1 MQKPAPPK
9 LPKPQPQHPHL
20 KTTPKRRHGRP
31 APSPSRTPRVGT
43 AALAAHAGPGLHS
56 PAGAGTHREGPCRSR
71 RVTSRIARKLLP
83 RPTHQK
89 APARGG
95 SRCKGSGE
103 RKPPPPGAFSTS
115 RIPLLAHSPFAVFQL
130 TLLKHGS
137 VTKKTLPTKGPLLS
151 PADSPSVFTLPETQ
165 RAPTGAGSLLARGFG
180 EANRARHGLSGKG
193 CPTPG
198 GKGAGL
204 VELVEQV
211 HGSTHGVEGHAQGHG
226 AYDGQRYGHG
236 AP

>member
-56 PAGAGTHREGPCRSR
+56 PPGAGTHREGPCPSR
-71 RVTSRIARKLLP
+71 PATSRIAPQLLP

-115 RIPLLAHSPFAVFQL
+115 RASNVLASYSSNFSATSQTFRLPDPQTLRFPDSQTWLRNRKRPSRAGFWTYTDISNRENQSHECSRPFLIAFPLV
-130 TLLKHGS
+130 
-137 VTKKTLPTKGPLLS
+137 
-151 PADSPSVFTLPETQ
+151 
-165 RAPTGAGSLLARGFG
+165 RR
-180 EANRARHGLSGKG
+180 
-193 CPTPG
+193 
-198 GKGAGL
+198 
-204 VELVEQV
+204 
-211 HGSTHGVEGHAQGHG
+211 
-226 AYDGQRYGHG
+226 
-236 AP
+236 

>member
-103 RKPPPPGAFSTS
+103 REPPPPGAFSTS
-115 RIPLLAHSPFAVFQL
+115 RALNVLASYSSNFSATSQTFRLPNPQTLRFPDSQTWLRNRKRPSRAGFWTYTDISNRENQSHECSRPFLIAFPLV
-130 TLLKHGS
+130 
-137 VTKKTLPTKGPLLS
+137 
-151 PADSPSVFTLPETQ
+151 
-165 RAPTGAGSLLARGFG
+165 RR
-180 EANRARHGLSGKG
+180 
-193 CPTPG
+193 
-198 GKGAGL
+198 
-204 VELVEQV
+204 
-211 HGSTHGVEGHAQGHG
+211 
-226 AYDGQRYGHG
+226 
-236 AP
+236 

>member
-56 PAGAGTHREGPCRSR
+56 PAGAGTPREGLCRSR

-89 APARGG
+89 ALARGG

-115 RIPLLAHSPFAVFQL
+115 RASNVLASYSSNFSATSHTFRLPDPQTLRFPDSQTWLRNRKRPSRAGFWTYTDISNRENQSHECSRPFLIAFPLV
-130 TLLKHGS
+130 
-137 VTKKTLPTKGPLLS
+137 
-151 PADSPSVFTLPETQ
+151 
-165 RAPTGAGSLLARGFG
+165 RR
-180 EANRARHGLSGKG
+180 
-193 CPTPG
+193 
-198 GKGAGL
+198 
-204 VELVEQV
+204 
-211 HGSTHGVEGHAQGHG
+211 
-226 AYDGQRYGHG
+226 
-236 AP
+236 

>member
-1 MQKPAPPK
+1 MKPPQKA
-9 LPKPQPQHPHL
+9 QPQHPHL

-115 RIPLLAHSPFAVFQL
+115 RASNVLASYSSNFSETPPKKPFGFPIPKLFGFPIP
-130 TLLKHGS
+130 KHGS
-137 VTKKTLPTKGPLLS
+137 VTEKGLLVQVFGLIQTFPIGKTRATNAAVHSLS
-151 PADSPSVFTLPETQ
+151 HFPWSDVSRRTPFPPCQ
-165 RAPTGAGSLLARGFG
+165 HAPRP
-180 EANRARHGLSGKG
+180 RM
-193 CPTPG
+193 P
-198 GKGAGL
+198 
-204 VELVEQV
+204 V
-211 HGSTHGVEGHAQGHG
+211 
-226 AYDGQRYGHG
+226 
-236 AP
+236 

>member
-1 MQKPAPPK
+1 MKPPQKA
-9 LPKPQPQHPHL
+9 QPQHPHL

-31 APSPSRTPRVGT
+31 APSPSRTTRVGT

-115 RIPLLAHSPFAVFQL
+115 RASNVLASYSSNFSATSQTFRLPDPQTLRFPDSQTWLRNRKRPSRAGFWTYTDISNRENQSHECSRPFLISFPLV
-130 TLLKHGS
+130 
-137 VTKKTLPTKGPLLS
+137 
-151 PADSPSVFTLPETQ
+151 
-165 RAPTGAGSLLARGFG
+165 RR
-180 EANRARHGLSGKG
+180 
-193 CPTPG
+193 
-198 GKGAGL
+198 
-204 VELVEQV
+204 
-211 HGSTHGVEGHAQGHG
+211 
-226 AYDGQRYGHG
+226 
-236 AP
+236 